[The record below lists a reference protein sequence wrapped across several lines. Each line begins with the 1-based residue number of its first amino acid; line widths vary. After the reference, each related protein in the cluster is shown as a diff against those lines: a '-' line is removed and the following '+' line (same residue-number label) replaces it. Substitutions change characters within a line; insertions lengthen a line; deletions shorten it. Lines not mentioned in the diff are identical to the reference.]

1 MPMQKPGILLLHK
14 PRGIR
19 SATCVSLLKRL
30 GGGKLKIGHAGTLDS
45 TAEGLLV
52 LLTGRATRLSQYIM
66 NFPKTYLVTV
76 QFGVVTNTDD
86 ASGEILEKNVL
97 PSSEILGEMADRL
110 LPAFLGTRLQR
121 PPNISA
127 VHVEGK
133 RAHAIARSGET
144 PHIAAKPVSIYSL
157 RRISAPDPQGR
168 ISFEVVCSKGTYVR
182 SLARDMGERLGVG
195 GHVESLTRSTLGLWN
210 LSEALPLRALEER
223 NPAEREANL
232 EWLTSVCR
240 SPLEAARHYSL
251 FTCCE
256 DLLVERLRH
265 GNPVPFRKLSRRS
278 WGSLAWRSSLVVHL
292 PESLVF
298 GNLKTSEGGESLF
311 VPRGKISLEEDPS

>member
-1 MPMQKPGILLLHK
+1 M
-14 PRGIR
+14 
-19 SATCVSLLKRL
+19 V
-30 GGGKLKIGHAGTLDS
+30 
-45 TAEGLLV
+45 
-52 LLTGRATRLSQYIM
+52 
-66 NFPKTYLVTV
+66 
-76 QFGVVTNTDD
+76 D
-86 ASGEILEKNVL
+86 A
-97 PSSEILGEMADRL
+97 L

-157 RRISAPDPQGR
+157 RRTSAPDPQGR
-168 ISFEVVCSKGTYVR
+168 ISFEVLCSKGTYVR

-251 FTCCE
+251 FTCSE
-256 DLLVERLRH
+256 DLLAERLRH
-265 GNPVPFRKLSRRS
+265 GNPVPFRELSRRS

-298 GNLKTSEGGESLF
+298 GNLKTSETGESLF
-311 VPRGKISLEEDPS
+311 VPRGKILLEEDLS